1 MVVGRIW
8 PALVG
13 AELIVALCRVSDQEA
28 ILCQKSLWTPAA
40 VLLQVPEKLQ
50 YHTISVKL
58 RN

>member
-13 AELIVALCRVSDQEA
+13 AELVVALCGVGDQQS
-28 ILCQKSLWTPAA
+28 ILCDKSLWTPAA

-50 YHTISVKL
+50 YHTISAKL